1 MAILIATFV
10 FILSLSGALFIAYQK
25 IPLLVNLPIG
35 AGKESNQSWFLKI
48 KNKIKNIGFVKNFS
62 YDIFLQKILSRVKV
76 LTLRADNK
84 TSNWL
89 QDLRQKYKKKKVL
102 AEDHYWDKIKEKED
116 K

>member
-10 FILSLSGALFIAYQK
+10 FILSLSGVLIIAYQK
-25 IPLLVNLPIG
+25 IPLLVNLPIS
-35 AGKESNQSWFLKI
+35 AGKESEQSWLLKI
-48 KNKIKNIGFVKNFS
+48 KNRIRNISFVKNFS

-89 QDLRQKYKKKKVL
+89 QDLRAKYKKKKVL
-102 AEDHYWDKIKEKED
+102 AEDHYWDKMKQKED